1 MSGVVGYGVGYL
13 MKQWSIRYRANED
26 LAVWDYV
33 RMHPEDFPEI
43 ERKIAS
49 ELLAPLC
56 PLFFAVAD
64 IEF

>member
-1 MSGVVGYGVGYL
+1 MGYGVGYL

-43 ERKIAS
+43 ERKTAS
-49 ELLAPLC
+49 QLLALLC
-56 PLFFAVAD
+56 PLLLLL
-64 IEF
+64 I